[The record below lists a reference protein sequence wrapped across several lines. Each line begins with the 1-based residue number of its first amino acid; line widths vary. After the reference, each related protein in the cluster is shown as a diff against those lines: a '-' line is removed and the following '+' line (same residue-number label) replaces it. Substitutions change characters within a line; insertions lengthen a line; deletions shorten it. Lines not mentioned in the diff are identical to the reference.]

1 MSGPSLETIQ
11 SVWTLS
17 LVIFVVVIGVLAVL
31 LTLVLR
37 ETQKIRAGA
46 SEIWNVGQ
54 KIANNTIHISMLA
67 TTNHVAGR
75 ILASA
80 VGVAGATKAIKDH
93 AENCRHCPSCVL
105 GGN

>member
-1 MSGPSLETIQ
+1 MSGPSPETIQ

-31 LTLVLR
+31 LTLVWR
-37 ETQKIRAGA
+37 ETQKIRVGA
-46 SEIWNVGQ
+46 AEIWNVGQ

-75 ILASA
+75 ILGSA
-80 VGVAGATKAIKDH
+80 AGVVGATQAIKDH
-93 AENCRHCPSCVL
+93 ALSCPHCPSCVL

>member
-1 MSGPSLETIQ
+1 MPGPSLQTIQ
-11 SVWTLS
+11 SIWTLS
-17 LVIFVVVIGVLAVL
+17 LAIFVAVILVLAVL
-31 LTLVLR
+31 LTLVWR
-37 ETQKIRAGA
+37 ETKKIRGGA
-46 SEIWNVGQ
+46 SLIWNVGQ
-54 KIANNTIHISMLA
+54 KIANNTIHITMLA